1 MSPSATGVETNRFGN
16 LADGSPVDLC
26 TLRTEHLELT
36 VTTFGGRILD
46 LKMLSAGAPGASV
59 VLGFESLA
67 PYLRDRSYLG
77 ALIGRYANRIANGQ
91 FKLRGTTYQA
101 SKNEGAN
108 SLHGGARGFDQRIW
122 SATPGADGLTLTY
135 TSADGEEG
143 YPGALRVVVTYAL
156 VDNELRLHYQA
167 RATSDTP
174 VNLTNHL
181 YFNLC
186 GYPRPAVLDHVVTLY
201 ADQFTPVNESL
212 IPTGELR
219 DVAGTP
225 FDFREPRAIGER
237 IDANDPQLLIGQ
249 GYDHNWVLRNQGS
262 TLRLAAEVCHPESG
276 RRLEVL
282 TTEPGLQFYTGNHLG
297 GPSDR
302 SFGRRCGLCLE
313 TQHFPDS
320 PNHPNF
326 PATILRAGEVYT
338 SATTYR
344 FSTTS

>member
-1 MSPSATGVETNRFGN
+1 MSSTANGVEKSGFGR
-16 LADGSPVDLC
+16 LADGSPIDLY
-26 TLRTEHLELT
+26 TLRTGALELT
-36 VTTFGGRILD
+36 VTTFGGRIVD
-46 LKMLSAGAPGASV
+46 LKMLSPGAPAMSV
-59 VLGFESLA
+59 VLGFESLL
-67 PYLRDRSYLG
+67 PYLHDRSYMG
-77 ALIGRYANRIANGQ
+77 ALIGRYANRIAHARFDLGE
-91 FKLRGTTYQA
+91 TTYRVSA
-101 SKNEGAN
+101 NEGAN
-108 SLHGGARGFDQRIW
+108 SLHGGTRGFDQRIW
-122 SATPGADGLTLTY
+122 SAQTGADGLTLSY

-143 YPGALRVVVTYAL
+143 YPGALRVVVTYGL
-156 VDNELRLHYQA
+156 VDNELRLHYEA

-174 VNLTNHL
+174 INLTNHL

-186 GYPRPAVLDHVVTLY
+186 GYPRAPVLDHVVTLY
-201 ADQFTPVNESL
+201 ADQFTPVNELL

-219 DVAGTP
+219 DVEGTP

-249 GYDHNWVLRNQGS
+249 GYDHNWVLRNHGS
-262 TLRLAAEVCHPESG
+262 ALRLAAEVYHPESG

-297 GPSDR
+297 GVSDR
-302 SFGRRCGLCLE
+302 SFGRRSGLCLE

-326 PATILRAGEVYT
+326 PATVLRAGEVYQ

-344 FSTTS
+344 FSNSS